1 MQVLLR
7 KSDDQG
13 KQDVQCSVCNQ
24 GFRIYWE
31 RTSDSE
37 RAAMR
42 VIVLSELK
50 AQHNNDLTTAAHP
63 SALFNVPN
71 WQGPAQFSGAAMLGG
86 LSTIRRAACS
96 TAQRLRSQTSHL
108 PMTAAKR
115 RFLTRRFS
123 TFRRA
128 VLLRSSGHRVPANPP

>member
-1 MQVLLR
+1 MGIRQSLAQQSFTAILTISIKMGDFSMQVLLR
-7 KSDDQG
+7 KSTNPANPNE

-42 VIVLSELK
+42 VIVLSELS
-50 AQHNNDLTTAAHP
+50 AHHSNDATTAAHP
-63 SALFNVPN
+63 SSLFNVPN

-86 LSTIRRAACS
+86 LSTIRRAAP
-96 TAQRLRSQTSHL
+96 AELDFTS
-108 PMTAAKR
+108 KR
-115 RFLTRRFS
+115 
-123 TFRRA
+123 
-128 VLLRSSGHRVPANPP
+128 VG

>member
-7 KSDDQG
+7 KSANPDDPNA
-13 KQDVQCSVCNQ
+13 KQDVRCSVCNQ

-50 AQHNNDLTTAAHP
+50 AQHTNDLTTAAHP

-86 LSTIRRAACS
+86 LSTIRRAAP
-96 TAQRLRSQTSHL
+96 AELDYTS
-108 PMTAAKR
+108 KR
-115 RFLTRRFS
+115 
-123 TFRRA
+123 
-128 VLLRSSGHRVPANPP
+128 V